1 VKRMGSM
8 VQGTGYRVSVAVV
21 LGVLVW
27 FAAAADARIVN
38 RVVATIDG
46 DPITMYELNQFNE
59 RAARIQQLSMV
70 DEATLLEALITDR
83 AIQKEIRDQGI
94 TVQEEDVDRYIEGIR
109 THNNL
114 TEEQLHMAVEQQG
127 ITWEDYRKQVRE
139 DLQKVQLINREVRGK
154 VSITPEDV
162 QRYYDAHRDAY
173 STPAAVTISHI
184 VLRTP
189 NNPTQEQID
198 ETMSR
203 AQALYTRLKDG
214 ADFAQLARES
224 SEDAAAADGG
234 RLGTFKQGE
243 MLEEF
248 EKVVEKLKPGQFSEP
263 VRTRVGVHIVR
274 LDERIGS
281 GYQPVEK
288 LADGIREQL
297 YSKAMEERYDRFLR
311 EDVRQRH
318 HVEILP

>member
-1 VKRMGSM
+1 MKRMSARAH
-8 VQGTGYRVSVAVV
+8 GTVYRVPVATV
-21 LGVLVW
+21 LGVLLLCAVP
-27 FAAAADARIVN
+27 ADARIVN
-38 RVVATIDG
+38 RVMATIDG
-46 DPITMYELNQFNE
+46 DPITMYELSQYGE
-59 RAARIQQLSMV
+59 RAARLQQLPPV

-83 AIQKEIRDQGI
+83 AVQQEIRDQGI

-109 THNNL
+109 TRNNL
-114 TEEQLHMAVEQQG
+114 TEEQLHKAVEQQG
-127 ITWEDYRKQVRE
+127 IAWEDYRQQVRE

-154 VSITPEDV
+154 VNVTPEDV
-162 QRYYDAHRDAY
+162 QRYYDAHRDEY

-184 VLRTP
+184 VLRLP
-189 NNPTQEQID
+189 NNASQEQID
-198 ETMSR
+198 ETMNR
-203 AQALYTRLKDG
+203 AEALYARLKDG
-214 ADFAQLARES
+214 ADFAELARES

-234 RLGTFKQGE
+234 RLGEFKQGE

-248 EKVVEKLKPGQFSEP
+248 EKVVGKLKPGQFSEP
-263 VRTRVGVHIVR
+263 VRTRVGIHIVR

-288 LADGIREQL
+288 LADGIKEQL